1 METEQTLMTRVLF
14 FCALTLLSGC
24 VARDSTGP
32 VLLSSV
38 RQPSALRTEDV
49 ITLPRSQ
56 VVEVLDSK
64 RSINFIRLVQI
75 FARHPEPSR
84 VLPQYR
90 MFNIRPGSIG
100 DLLGFQNGDIL
111 VAANDYVVFDPN
123 KFQQYLELFRIEK
136 DPFIEIIRDGRP
148 IVYRYK
154 LTEG

>member
-1 METEQTLMTRVLF
+1 MRKILL
-14 FCALTLLSGC
+14 FCALALLSGC
-24 VARDSTGP
+24 SARDAQGP

-38 RQPSALRTEDV
+38 RQPSALRSEDV
-49 ITLPRSQ
+49 ITIPRTQ
-56 VVEVLDSK
+56 VIEVLDSK

-100 DLLGFQNGDIL
+100 DLLGLENGDIL

-136 DPFIEIIRDGRP
+136 DPFIEIIREGKP
-148 IVYRYK
+148 MVFRYQ